1 MIRFYAASLASTQG
15 VESQFSEA
23 ERQSAK
29 RVAQQSLLRLRAS
42 AGFGTM
48 KPKPL
53 KTRPKNS
60 HTYVAARSQP
70 GPACVFNFWAPRR
83 PTSDLGDGRV
93 RACEQRS
100 ATASSKS
107 GEESLCKSILG
118 CLVVLMATNSWGPW
132 PEELDANARRDP
144 RQR

>member
-48 KPKPL
+48 NPEPL
-53 KTRPKNS
+53 KTRPKTRS
-60 HTYVAARSQP
+60 PMLRPEARA
-70 GPACVFNFWAPRR
+70 G
-83 PTSDLGDGRV
+83 
-93 RACEQRS
+93 
-100 ATASSKS
+100 
-107 GEESLCKSILG
+107 LCF
-118 CLVVLMATNSWGPW
+118 
-132 PEELDANARRDP
+132 
-144 RQR
+144 